1 MITQANFTAN
11 LFSTGENFSTEQIH
25 INLQYFSTANNQWE
39 NFFNEPILPID
50 NSINFSAK
58 VNLGENPAWQTI
70 IGGIDSGGFPSLR
83 LIGQIKESEVR
94 VSLNE
99 NTEITYVLSY
109 NHELNFIPIFNSKSR
124 ARKPLSNSKKLSAK
138 SKTTLAARLQEGD
151 FEMNVD
157 FGDIWILDAK
167 TIQRLAMNAAE
178 RGKTSVV
185 IATNFKPSGGGD
197 PNCQSD
203 LQNARNELANLQSA
217 FGRLQVDYN
226 TSLNETNR
234 LTNLVASLNASNVTL
249 NGRITELETQVSKLN
264 NDLNVANANVLSLNQ
279 SLAKLTNDLTTERAL
294 TSSLQQTIQE
304 KNTVIDQLN
313 QTLTARN
320 TEISTLNANLIQL
333 NQLNSNLTTDLT
345 NERNVSNGLRQT
357 IQEKNTAIEQLNQT
371 LTAKN
376 TEINALQA
384 SNSQL
389 TVQNTALN
397 ASLNASRSQVTSLTN
412 DLQQK
417 TNALTALQT
426 DYNSAQATIT
436 QNGTVISQL
445 RSDIVTKDATIQS
458 LNTSI
463 NEKDVRII
471 GLNQDLIK
479 KTEEANENYGRLV
492 GKQAELREQRTMQA
506 NEVYSN
512 VINEINLANQNL
524 GNSKYQLSNMS
535 LDLKVLVQN
544 DSEGLKLQLVDDML
558 AEGLNGSALSNIRID
573 VKSTD
578 LNPTNT
584 NEAKLPDLS
593 GLTETEVRKRL
604 ANYGLKLKPVY
615 QFSSTKVIGQS
626 FKQHPAADTDIIEGS
641 TITVMFAKE
650 KNKYN

>member
-11 LFSTGENFSTEQIH
+11 LFSTGESFSTEQIQV
-25 INLQYFSTANNQWE
+25 NLQYFSTANNQWE
-39 NFFNEPILPID
+39 NFFNEPILPI
-50 NSINFSAK
+50 NGSINFSAK
-58 VNLGENPAWQTI
+58 VNLGEIPAWQTI
-70 IGGIDSGGFPSLR
+70 IGSIDNGGFPSLR
-83 LIGQIKESEVR
+83 LTGSTEKNAASINLKEN
-94 VSLNE
+94 NE
-99 NTEITYVLSY
+99 LTYVLSY
-109 NHELNFIPIFNSKSR
+109 NHELNFVPLFNSKSR
-124 ARKPLSNSKKLSAK
+124 VRKPLSSSKKLSAK
-138 SKTTLAARLQEGD
+138 SKTTLAARAQEGD

-157 FGDIWILDAK
+157 FGDIWILDDK
-167 TIQRLAMNAAE
+167 TIQRLAMNATE
-178 RGKTSVV
+178 NGKTSVV
-185 IATNFKPSGGGD
+185 IATGFKPSSGGD

-217 FGRLQVDYN
+217 YGKLQGDYN
-226 TSLNETNR
+226 TALNETNR

-249 NGRITELETQVSKLN
+249 NGRITQLETQVSKLN
-264 NDLNVANANVLSLNQ
+264 NDLNVANANILSLNQ
-279 SLAKLTNDLTTERAL
+279 NVAKLTSDLTTERAL
-294 TSSLQQTIQE
+294 TTS
-304 KNTVIDQLN
+304 
-313 QTLTARN
+313 
-320 TEISTLNANLIQL
+320 
-333 NQLNSNLTTDLT
+333 
-345 NERNVSNGLRQT
+345 LRQT

-376 TEINALQA
+376 TEINTLNTNLTQLNQLNSSLTTELTIERNVSNGLRQTIQEKNTAIDQLNQTLMVKNAEINTLQA
-384 SNSQL
+384 NNNQL
-389 TVQNTALN
+389 NLQNTDLN
-397 ASLNASRSQVTSLTN
+397 STLNASRGQVTSLTN
-412 DLQQK
+412 ELQQR
-417 TNALTALQT
+417 TNALAALQT
-426 DYNSAQATIT
+426 DYNGAQATIT
-436 QNGTVISQL
+436 QNGAVIRQL

-458 LNTSI
+458 LNTSV

-626 FKQHPAADTDIIEGS
+626 FKQHPAANTDIIEGS
-641 TITVMFAKE
+641 TITVIFAKE